1 MILDTTAHGPVT
13 LTRPSTG
20 PGAVPR
26 TFGPGALLVTAGI
39 VLVVAAVRGDGL
51 GFDGAALLP
60 LYCLGLLFIGV
71 LLWWEA
77 TRRGTGVLPSWTSP
91 PALIAG
97 WALAWIYA
105 PAIAPFFDSSLIG
118 DYERMQGGEAVLVTG
133 LPLTCV
139 GLAVLSCS
147 YHAASRLLRS
157 NGSIAEQIERYV
169 PLRRVVAVYALGTLA
184 RAARLN
190 TLGVAFG
197 ADLAGWGPLR
207 SADQLIGYV
216 EDLRF
221 LALALLVAHVVRRR
235 GGYFWLAIPLIVEFM
250 WGVSSGFLTPVV
262 MAVLLCVATAAAF
275 ERLRA
280 RHVAVMA
287 SAALVVSTFMPVIA
301 AIREDR
307 LGAIGTADLI
317 GVGEVLTTP
326 AKYWLAGVSA
336 GDGVY
341 NKFFGRQTEVAAATG
356 LVVSLTP
363 SVVPYEGI
371 DRFLTLPASLIPRVL
386 WPDKPTLSRG
396 VWFSSTFRGFKD
408 DTTSYSA
415 MTIFSEGYLF
425 YGWTGA
431 VLAMA
436 ILGVALAVVRCRLD
450 NPRLVLVYLALVPTI
465 LQIEPEFSS
474 YITTLIQRSVVFLVV
489 FVLLTKRVPAGFERS
504 QIQT

>member
-1 MILDTTAHGPVT
+1 
-13 LTRPSTG
+13 
-20 PGAVPR
+20 VPR